1 MRIYTKTGDGGET
14 GLIGGVR
21 VSKAHIR
28 VEAYGSVDETNA
40 LLGVARALKA
50 PSWLDRILEPI
61 QHDLFVLG
69 AELATPSSFDKLRTC
84 PERGGA
90 GTKSLLKTTLS
101 CGQRSG
107 LDVASRVEESSAR
120 RAPGA
125 VAGVTSDD
133 VARLERWIDQCE
145 EELEPLRQFVL
156 PGGSVMAAHLH
167 HARTVCR
174 RAERAVVALAAREP
188 VGELVVPYLNRLADL
203 LFVLARLAN
212 RRAHVRE
219 TVWSSRRGR
228 VRESLIVKR
237 PNP

>member
-1 MRIYTKTGDGGET
+1 VTVKIYTKTGDKGET

-28 VEAYGSVDETNA
+28 VEAYGSIDETNA

-69 AELATPSSFDKLRTC
+69 AELAAPSST
-84 PERGGA
+84 
-90 GTKSLLKTTLS
+90 
-101 CGQRSG
+101 
-107 LDVASRVEESSAR
+107 R

-125 VAGVTSDD
+125 VAGVTVDD

-156 PGGSVMAAHLH
+156 PGGSLMAARLH

-188 VGELVVPYLNRLADL
+188 VGEQVVPYLNRLADL

-212 RRAHVRE
+212 RRA
-219 TVWSSRRGR
+219 R
-228 VRESLIVKR
+228 VREITWPGQRGLARDRGDARVGQPARLGIGR
-237 PNP
+237 RM